1 MWECICVYLNHGSM
15 SVCILIAVRLH
26 SHVLQHLH
34 PSPAH
39 VVPSPR
45 PFLFS
50 FPRSNASS
58 PQSHYL
64 PLYLTCHLDLWRKD
78 WLQEKVMAIV
88 SKYNIT
94 MQRNQTLKWHFFPS
108 LVDHLVH
115 YSTPVAWKKQRVN
128 KYHHFDL
135 FFIQQGSTIVC
146 ACWHLYS
153 VISRW
158 HNRATWHDDCRKWID
173 LKPQGTFKQSYV
185 HTFVFCHVWDFSFDL
200 YCFYTELIFSVP
212 Y

>member
-1 MWECICVYLNHGSM
+1 MVWECICVYLNHGST
-15 SVCILIAVRLH
+15 SVCILIAVCLH

-39 VVPSPR
+39 VVHSPH

-50 FPRSNASS
+50 FPRSNVSS
-58 PQSHYL
+58 PKSRHL

-78 WLQEKVMAIV
+78 WLQEKVMVIV
-88 SKYNIT
+88 TKYNI
-94 MQRNQTLKWHFFPS
+94 MQRNQALKWHFFFN
-108 LVDHLVH
+108 LLWTIWL
-115 YSTPVAWKKQRVN
+115 YSAPVAWKKQRVN

-146 ACWHLYS
+146 ACLHLYS

-158 HNRATWHDDCRKWID
+158 HNRATSHDDCRKLID
-173 LKPQGTFKQSYV
+173 LKPQEAQTLICT
-185 HTFVFCHVWDFSFDL
+185 HTFVFCHVLGLSL
-200 YCFYTELIFSVP
+200 CFYTF
-212 Y
+212 